1 VPHDWKDDQRATR
14 HSSLHRVASGLPRA
28 LNNAA
33 TAALIAAAGDGKDL
47 VDDACAK
54 KAVAELTRD

>member
-1 VPHDWKDDQRATR
+1 VLSVEA
-14 HSSLHRVASGLPRA
+14 LPD
-28 LNNAA
+28 
-33 TAALIAAAGDGKDL
+33 IAGKDL

>member
-1 VPHDWKDDQRATR
+1 MPLRRKAERFE
-14 HSSLHRVASGLPRA
+14 HRSARA

-33 TAALIAAAGDGKDL
+33 AAALIAAAAAGKDL
-47 VDDACAK
+47 VHDACAK

>member
-1 VPHDWKDDQRATR
+1 VKRIPLRSR
-14 HSSLHRVASGLPRA
+14 ERS
-28 LNNAA
+28 NAA
-33 TAALIAAAGDGKDL
+33 TAALIAAAASGKDL

>member
-1 VPHDWKDDQRATR
+1 LTG
-14 HSSLHRVASGLPRA
+14 S
-28 LNNAA
+28 AA
-33 TAALIAAAGDGKDL
+33 EGKDL

>member
-1 VPHDWKDDQRATR
+1 LQA
-14 HSSLHRVASGLPRA
+14 
-28 LNNAA
+28 NAKTLEGA
-33 TAALIAAAGDGKDL
+33 QHLAAAAAGQDL

>member
-1 VPHDWKDDQRATR
+1 MVSTKP
-14 HSSLHRVASGLPRA
+14 

-33 TAALIAAAGDGKDL
+33 TAALIGAATTGKALVGDDC
-47 VDDACAK
+47 VK